1 MSTSKTL
8 SAGYLVIVHVQRMDK
23 EPERLGAES
32 LLQDGRIPMKLKGQP
47 LDLDIHETSEVLTN
61 KHFRNF
67 EMRESQSVYLPE
79 SMRPFTDLAPTGTK
93 AFIADD
99 NRGAIS
105 PLPCL
110 ELDGTDFY
118 LSVKGIGSTTNP
130 FSQQLL
136 GKAEI
141 CSLLKDA
148 RLKDRILN
156 SEEKAPRYIT
166 GELWLRGSPYG
177 GQGLEHAT
185 TSMRV
190 SEMADLTSI
199 HGFRIAPLV
208 KIVFLPEDLES
219 RIKEIHWYRKFAG
232 RIVQEIRLL
241 PSNVRVYFHSGS
253 TIGGNISAIYR
264 LFEIDENE
272 KALEFLKN
280 FVKSGVAFLT
290 LFIRSL
296 KSNEDGTF
304 SGLDFYDVWLDKDAV
319 LSPDGTVYFA
329 DLEGLE
335 WINVPEKKVHEKIDD
350 QIYRSLYEFMYAYEQ
365 VERERSRRFGHLMER
380 KAQFE
385 YLLREALKDDEVV
398 EVARDGERLQL
409 VLGNILG
416 ENRLTKKFPIIDW

>member
-1 MSTSKTL
+1 
-8 SAGYLVIVHVQRMDK
+8 
-23 EPERLGAES
+23 
-32 LLQDGRIPMKLKGQP
+32 MKLRGLP
-47 LDLDIHETSEVLTN
+47 LNLDIYETSEVLTN
-61 KHFRNF
+61 KHFQEF
-67 EMRESQSVYLPE
+67 EMCEFERVYLPE
-79 SMRPFTDLAPTGTK
+79 SMRPFTDLNPSGTK
-93 AFIADD
+93 AFIVDD

-105 PLPCL
+105 TLPSL
-110 ELDGTDFY
+110 KLDGTDFY
-118 LSVKGIGSTTNP
+118 LSVKGVGSTTNP

-148 RLKDRILN
+148 RLKDRIVN

-177 GQGLEHAT
+177 GQGLQHAT

-208 KIVFLPEDLES
+208 KIVFLPDDFANE
-219 RIKEIHWYRKFAG
+219 IKKIYWYRKFAG
-232 RIVQEIRLL
+232 RIVQETRLV
-241 PSNVRVYFHSGS
+241 PSNVRIYFHSRS

-264 LFEIDENE
+264 LFEIDEDD

-280 FVKSGVAFLT
+280 FVKSGIAFLT
-290 LFIRSL
+290 LFIRSIR
-296 KSNEDGTF
+296 SNEDGTF

-319 LSPDGTVYFA
+319 LAPDGTIYFA

-335 WINVPEKKVHEKIDD
+335 WINVPENKVHEKIDD

-365 VERERSRRFGHLMER
+365 IERERLTRFGHTMDR

-385 YLLREALKDDEVV
+385 YLLRESLKDDEVV

-416 ENRLTKKFPIIDW
+416 ENRLTKKFTIIDQ

>member
-1 MSTSKTL
+1 M
-8 SAGYLVIVHVQRMDK
+8 
-23 EPERLGAES
+23 ERERFRAES
-32 LLQDGRIPMKLKGQP
+32 FLGNCRSLMKLKGLP
-47 LDLDIHETSEVLTN
+47 LDLDIYETSEVLTN
-61 KHFRNF
+61 KHFQEF
-67 EMRESQSVYLPE
+67 EMCEFERVYLPE
-79 SMRPFTDLAPTGTK
+79 SMRPFTDLDPSGTK

-99 NRGAIS
+99 NRGAVS
-105 PLPCL
+105 TLPSL

-118 LSVKGIGSTTNP
+118 LSVKGVGSTTNP

-148 RLKDRILN
+148 KLKDRIMN

-208 KIVFLPEDLES
+208 KIVILPEDLES
-219 RIKEIHWYRKFAG
+219 EIKKIYWYRKFAG
-232 RIVQEIRLL
+232 RIVQETRLV

-264 LFEIDENE
+264 LFEIDEDD

-280 FVKSGVAFLT
+280 FVESGIAFLT
-290 LFIRSL
+290 LFVRSMR
-296 KSNEDGTF
+296 SNEDGTF

-319 LSPDGTVYFA
+319 IAPDGTIYFA

-365 VERERSRRFGHLMER
+365 IERERFRRFGHGMDR
-380 KAQFE
+380 KVQFE
-385 YLLREALKDDEVV
+385 YLLKEALKDDEVV

-409 VLGNILG
+409 VLGNVLR
-416 ENRLTKKFPIIDW
+416 EKRLTKKFTIIDR